1 MEQLSVD
8 MTYATALFEAAGDAG
23 IQEQI
28 SEEAHGILDIFQEEP
43 DFHRFFCTPG
53 IPADEKKEVLNS
65 VLADRI
71 SRELLNFMCILVD
84 KGRVRHFERMV
95 RAYDTLLDQANGIA
109 SGEVFSAAPLTDDQ
123 IRRLEEQTG
132 KLIGENV
139 QLENRVDKSLIGG
152 VRVQVAGKIFDASLK
167 RKLEDMRSRMQ

>member
-23 IQEQI
+23 LQEQI
-28 SEEAHGILDIFQEEP
+28 REESHSILDVFQAEP

-53 IPADEKKEVLNS
+53 IPADEKKDVLIN
-65 VLADRI
+65 VLGGRI
-71 SRELLNFMCILVD
+71 SSELLNFMCILVD
-84 KGRVRHFERMV
+84 KGRVRHFEKMI
-95 RAYDTLLDQANGIA
+95 RAYDALLDQANGLVA
-109 SGEVFSAAPLTDDQ
+109 GEVLSAVPLSDDQ
-123 IRRLEEQTG
+123 IKRLEEQTG

>member
-28 SEEAHGILDIFQEEP
+28 SEEAHGILDVFQEEP

-53 IPADEKKEVLNS
+53 IPADEKKEVLTN
-65 VLADRI
+65 VLAGKI
-71 SRELLNFMCILVD
+71 SSELLNFMCILVD

-109 SGEVFSAAPLTDDQ
+109 SGEVFSAAPLSDDQ

-139 QLENRVDKSLIGG
+139 QLENHVGKSLIGG

>member
-28 SEEAHGILDIFQEEP
+28 SEEAHGILDVFQEEP

-53 IPADEKKEVLNS
+53 IPADEKKEVLTN
-65 VLADRI
+65 VLAGKI
-71 SRELLNFMCILVD
+71 SSELLNFMCILVD

-109 SGEVFSAAPLTDDQ
+109 SGEVFSAAPLSDDQ

-132 KLIGENV
+132 KLIDENV
-139 QLENRVDKSLIGG
+139 QLENHVDRSLIGG